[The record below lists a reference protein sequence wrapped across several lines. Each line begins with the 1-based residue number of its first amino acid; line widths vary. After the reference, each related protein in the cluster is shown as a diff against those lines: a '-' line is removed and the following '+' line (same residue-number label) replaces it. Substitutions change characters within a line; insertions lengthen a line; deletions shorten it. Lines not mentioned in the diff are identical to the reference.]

1 MRTATMNRAYRNRQQ
16 QLFNRVTIVVIL
28 GLMPAVIVCSG
39 LDQPVNVEATIAAG
53 IAATRQAEANIQA
66 TVAAGIAATQAAAQ
80 STGDQLPTPT
90 LPPTAPPEAEIPGP
104 VPVSPTPIADTP
116 TSIPD
121 PEQVRSVILNEI
133 TGAISQDLTFLQS
146 LYAPNAVVID
156 HKATPDDPDD
166 DTTWRGW
173 VNIERRYLEFFAAG
187 FSALNLIDLSI
198 QVNGERAVG
207 THQGVVLDGILY
219 PDEGVYILEK
229 IDGQWLITQLE
240 FGNTQNYA
248 DLPVGAQVTG
258 QDDGL
263 YSLKLGNQ
271 HRYEEPWGWDR
282 GDPCEAWATGN
293 FDDTQPH
300 YRGFNVELLLTN
312 ASETKV
318 PDNWPVSFTTARGKA
333 VKACFYGYEGAG
345 PPPGA
350 TSSVTFFTVVEKG
363 DFVKMITFSLEDQT
377 IRLCLDGEGGWWR
390 C

>member
-1 MRTATMNRAYRNRQQ
+1 MNRAYHNRQKQ
-16 QLFNRVTIVVIL
+16 FFNKVTIVVIL
-28 GLMPAVIVCSG
+28 SLMPAIIVCSG

-53 IAATRQAEANIQA
+53 IAATQQAEANIQA
-66 TVAAGIAATQAAAQ
+66 TVEAGIAATQAANQ
-80 STGDQLPTPT
+80 STGDQLPAPT
-90 LPPTAPPEAEIPGP
+90 LPPTPLLAGETPSP
-104 VPVSPTPIADTP
+104 VPVPPTPIPDTP

-121 PEQVRSVILNEI
+121 PQRVRSVILNEI
-133 TGAISQDLTFLQS
+133 TGAISQDLTFLKS

-173 VNIERRYLEFFAAG
+173 INIERRYLEFFAAG
-187 FSALNLIDLSI
+187 FSSLNLVDLSI
-198 QVNGERAVG
+198 QVNGDQAVG
-207 THQGVVLDGILY
+207 THQGVVLDGVLY

-229 IDGQWLITQLE
+229 LDGQWLITQLE

-248 DLPVGAQVTG
+248 GLPVSVEETG

-263 YSLKLGNQ
+263 YILKLGAQ
-271 HRYEEPWGWDR
+271 HRYEEPWGWDG

-312 ASETKV
+312 ASETKL
-318 PDNWPVSFTTARGKA
+318 PDNWPVSFTTARGKS

-363 DFVKMITFSLEDQT
+363 DFVKIITFSLDDQT